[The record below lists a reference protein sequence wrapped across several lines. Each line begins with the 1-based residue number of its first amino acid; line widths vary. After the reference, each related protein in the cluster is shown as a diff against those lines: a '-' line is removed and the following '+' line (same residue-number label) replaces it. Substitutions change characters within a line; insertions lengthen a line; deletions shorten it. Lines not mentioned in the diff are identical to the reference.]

1 MVRINF
7 QFKGLHYH
15 ILFMAAKLAN
25 KSDLLEPFCTYHIT
39 VFENIPKRS
48 HFKEAQNSNSYFIV
62 QYFCANETVS
72 VDFST
77 L

>member
-48 HFKEAQNSNSYFIV
+48 PSLLKPVLKIQIPNFWSDIFV
-62 QYFCANETVS
+62 QMRLFR
-72 VDFST
+72 
-77 L
+77 